1 MSNFFAIPIT
11 DEWGTTYQLTTAG
24 YTALVVLMLALL
36 LLACFIGNSVKQPK
50 FSARQ
55 LAFSAMA
62 IAAAFVTSEIK
73 LFHLPFGGSITL
85 FSMLFLV
92 LIGYWYGLRAGLMT
106 AIAYGFLQLVSDPYI
121 ISIPQML
128 VDYIFAFGALGLS
141 GLFSKSKNGLYR
153 RCTRSLFLRIFIRYD
168 LLRRLRCR
176 LRHVRTGLFP
186 GLQRHLSVRG
196 SGADTDHPL
205 PASGQKGHGTIK
217 NHGDTEIKRTLC
229 EHFRFIKKESG
240 AQSYRCLTPDSFLSY
255 RKLRFH
261 AIRNTPRGCALGA
274 RMCQGTFL
282 FTVLQNSENLNTPG
296 IFIPLACRQ
305 MNQVGLLG
313 KVFDPA
319 LAGRKRRP
327 GLDADIGRIGKRHM
341 PDPQE
346 IHLRIGYPHASCS
359 FFTAQG
365 HCLRHISQHDR
376 ILIEQV
382 VCKGQLTAVR

>member
-141 GLFSKSKNGLYR
+141 GLFSKSKNGLVKGYIAGVLGAYAADYGMSAPVY
-153 RCTRSLFLRIFIRYD
+153 SLVYNGIY
-168 LLRRLRCR
+168 
-176 LRHVRTGLFP
+176 
-186 GLQRHLSVRG
+186 LSVE
-196 SGADTDHPL
+196 AVLTLIILYL
-205 PASGQKGHGTIK
+205 PPV
-217 NHGDTEIKRTLC
+217 
-229 EHFRFIKKESG
+229 KKV
-240 AQSYRCLTPDSFLSY
+240 
-255 RKLRFH
+255 
-261 AIRNTPRGCALGA
+261 
-274 RMCQGTFL
+274 M
-282 FTVLQNSENLNTPG
+282 
-296 IFIPLACRQ
+296 
-305 MNQVGLLG
+305 
-313 KVFDPA
+313 
-319 LAGRKRRP
+319 
-327 GLDADIGRIGKRHM
+327 
-341 PDPQE
+341 
-346 IHLRIGYPHASCS
+346 
-359 FFTAQG
+359 
-365 HCLRHISQHDR
+365 
-376 ILIEQV
+376 
-382 VCKGQLTAVR
+382 GQLKTMATQR